1 MSGEFVYYEHEG
13 AYFRRPAKAPG
24 VGVRDVLHGD
34 KWVPYDSDDLLA
46 PVMFGNKV
54 DESEVEGLP
63 KEGADGEK
71 VPG

>member
-24 VGVRDVLHGD
+24 AGVREVLHGG
-34 KWVPYDSDDLLA
+34 KWVP
-46 PVMFGNKV
+46 PVMFGNKI
-54 DESEVEGLP
+54 DESEVEGMP
-63 KEGADGEK
+63 KEEGEPAK